1 MLEEA
6 FRKAASPVIEHRGNT
21 VHLYDEI
28 AVPTH
33 CTLSLQW
40 EGTDSEWRQ
49 GIFLGSLSP
58 KSGTQLRVG
67 GVERPGFFLW
77 EDTCPVEVLLTVRAP
92 QGSLLVYNVWDTG
105 DGRTQ
110 SQLQGA
116 GMLVE
121 ESEEGRFRRY
131 RCNDGH
137 LESTFTHLTFSLRV
151 VPATDDE
158 GSAT

>member
-1 MLEEA
+1 VLEEA
-6 FRKAASPVIEHRGNT
+6 FRKAASPVIEYQGNT

-28 AVPTH
+28 SIPTH
-33 CTLSLQW
+33 CTLSLHW

-49 GIFLGSLSP
+49 GIFIGSLSP
-58 KSGTQLRVG
+58 KSGTQLSIG
-67 GVERPGFFLW
+67 GVTRPGFFLW
-77 EDTCPVEVLLTVRAP
+77 EDTCPAEVLLTVHAS
-92 QGSLLVYNVWDTG
+92 QSSLILYNVWDSG

-121 ESEEGRFRRY
+121 EREEGRFRRY

-137 LESTFTHLTFSLRV
+137 PEPTFSHLTFSLRV
-151 VPATDDE
+151 APAANDE
-158 GSAT
+158 ASAT